1 MLIVT
6 LIIMYLLDAT
16 DYKLVDEK
24 AVFANNELSLRDVSV
39 YGFDY
44 DYTLAHYTEELNN
57 VIYQMSL
64 NRLIDDYKVSITRG

>member
-1 MLIVT
+1 
-6 LIIMYLLDAT
+6 MYLLDAT
-16 DYKLVDEK
+16 DYKVVDEK
-24 AVFANNELSLRDVSV
+24 AVFANNELSLRDVCV